1 MKKRVKSSREEMKL
15 RRELQRR
22 RKRMN
27 ALDRRLALIIVR
39 RIRLAR
45 AIIKFKVKMN
55 LKSYDPRRER
65 EIAIRYFD
73 VLKPLLQTR
82 SQSQE
87 FRRVFNLVRDLVK
100 LN

>member
-1 MKKRVKSSREEMKL
+1 MKRKVKSSREEMKL

-27 ALDRRLALIIVR
+27 ALDRRLALIIAR
-39 RIRLAR
+39 RIKLAR
-45 AIIKFKVKMN
+45 AIIKFKAKMN

-65 EIAIRYFD
+65 EIAMRYFA

-82 SQSQE
+82 PQSQE
-87 FRRVFNLVRDLVK
+87 FRLVFNLVRDLVK